1 MSMSSISVDKL
12 AQNSHELSRAELKR
26 LQSELNPSQI
36 GAKLS
41 WDTTI
46 LKNHQWRR
54 KQSNIGCANHKI
66 KPKYCEHKFYIL
78 LTLGPNIGCAN
89 VHPAH
94 PAPRPLR

>member
-12 AQNSHELSRAELKR
+12 AQNSHKLSRAELKR

-46 LKNHQWRR
+46 LTSHCTFDHFSLGNFLSRR
-54 KQSNIGCANHKI
+54 KI
-66 KPKYCEHKFYIL
+66 FYQ
-78 LTLGPNIGCAN
+78 GEY
-89 VHPAH
+89 
-94 PAPRPLR
+94 

>member
-1 MSMSSISVDKL
+1 MSSISVDKL

-46 LKNHQWRR
+46 PTNHCTFDYFSLGNFLSRR
-54 KQSNIGCANHKI
+54 K
-66 KPKYCEHKFYIL
+66 KFY
-78 LTLGPNIGCAN
+78 LGEY
-89 VHPAH
+89 
-94 PAPRPLR
+94 